1 MKRLEA
7 LAAVEKRTDLPD
19 FKTGDSV
26 KVHVRVV
33 EGEKERIQ
41 IFEGIVIGIKGSG
54 NGRTFTVRK
63 ISGGVGVER
72 IFPLN
77 SPMISSIELGRRGKV
92 RRAKLNYLR
101 DRVGKRARVKERRVT
116 SSKAA
121 VSDAGEQAASDSSG
135 SGAGENPETS

>member
-19 FKTGDSV
+19 FKTGDMV

-41 IFEGIVIGIKGSG
+41 IFEGVVIGIKGSG

-63 ISGGVGVER
+63 ISGGIGVER

-77 SPMISSIELGRRGKV
+77 SPMISRIELGRRGKV

-116 SSKAA
+116 STKT
-121 VSDAGEQAASDSSG
+121 AASDTTEKAPAEASDA
-135 SGAGENPETS
+135 GAGENPETT

>member
-7 LAAVEKRTDLPD
+7 LAAIEKRTDLPD
-19 FKTGDSV
+19 FRTGDTI
-26 KVHVRVV
+26 KVYVRVV

-41 IFEGIVIGIKGSG
+41 IFEGVVIGIKGSG

-63 ISGGVGVER
+63 ISGGIGVER

-77 SPMISSIELGRRGKV
+77 SPMISKIELGRRGRV

-116 SSKAA
+116 STKATA
-121 VSDAGEQAASDSSG
+121 PDAGGEVTAAGNTGD
-135 SGAGENPETS
+135 EVNPETS

>member
-19 FKTGDSV
+19 FRTGDSV
-26 KVHVRVV
+26 KVHVRVI

-41 IFEGIVIGIKGSG
+41 IFEGVVIGIKGSG

-77 SPMISSIELGRRGKV
+77 TPMISKIELGRRGKV

-101 DRVGKRARVKERRVT
+101 DRVGKSARVKERRVVST
-116 SSKAA
+116 KAPA
-121 VSDAGEQAASDSSG
+121 EESDAGAGD
-135 SGAGENPETS
+135 GENPETT